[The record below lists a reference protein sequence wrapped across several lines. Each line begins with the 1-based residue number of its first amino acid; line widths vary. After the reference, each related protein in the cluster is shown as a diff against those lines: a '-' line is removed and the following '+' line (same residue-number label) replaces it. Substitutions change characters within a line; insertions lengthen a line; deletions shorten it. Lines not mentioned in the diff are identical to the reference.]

1 MELVGNLPITL
12 VFACNAILRSKVQ
25 LAHFF
30 GMKIQTLERYHSV
43 SKSITVE
50 SAVSGT
56 TSA

>member
-12 VFACNAILRSKVQ
+12 VFACNARLRSKVQ
-25 LAHFF
+25 LTHFF
-30 GMKIQTLERYHSV
+30 GMKIQTLEQNHSV

-50 SAVSGT
+50 SAVGGT